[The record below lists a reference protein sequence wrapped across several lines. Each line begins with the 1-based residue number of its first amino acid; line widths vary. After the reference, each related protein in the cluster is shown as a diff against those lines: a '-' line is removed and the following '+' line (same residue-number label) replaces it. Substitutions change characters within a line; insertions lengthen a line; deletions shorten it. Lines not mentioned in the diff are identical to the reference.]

1 MNEGSS
7 KTGVILAIETS
18 CDDTSVAVIRDGEVA
33 SVIVSSQAAHEE
45 WGGVV
50 PELASR
56 AHLSSITPILHRT
69 LEKAGVQI
77 GDVDAVAVTTEP
89 GLVGSLLVGLN
100 VAKGLSVGLS
110 VPLISV
116 NHIEA
121 HLLSVM
127 LENNVPFPFLAL
139 VVSGGHTM
147 LYDVQGV
154 GSYTMLGATRD
165 DAAGEAFDKG
175 AKLLG
180 LGYPGGPIVDR
191 LAKEGDSLSHKFP
204 RSLLDDPSDD
214 FSFSGLKT
222 SLRYFLR
229 DNYGQAPPNEA
240 ELADICAAYQEAIV
254 DSLTYKT
261 FRAAMRLGRTSIAVV
276 GGVSANSRLREK
288 FAERAEAEGLTVY
301 LTSTL
306 YSTDNAAMI
315 GLVGWLRYQAG
326 RFNPLTVTARPS
338 LSEAKAVR
346 TSRGKKGVRKAGSQK
361 KTSSK
366 ESSQKA
372 EEA

>member
-1 MNEGSS
+1 MNKGSS
-7 KTGVILAIETS
+7 KAGIILAIETS
-18 CDDTSVAVIRDGEVA
+18 CDDTSAAIIRDGSVA
-33 SVIVSSQAAHEE
+33 SVVVSSQASHEE

-56 AHLSSITPILHRT
+56 AHLTSIAPILERA
-69 LEKAGVQI
+69 LEKGGVSLA
-77 GDVDAVAVTTEP
+77 DVSAVAVTTEP
-89 GLVGSLLVGLN
+89 GLIGSLLVGVN
-100 VAKGLSVGLS
+100 AAKGIAVGLD

-127 LENNVPFPFLAL
+127 IENDVSFPYLAL

-147 LYDVQGV
+147 LYDATDV

-191 LAKEGDSLSHKFP
+191 LAKEGDPASHAFP
-204 RSLLDDPSDD
+204 RSLVDDPSDD

-229 DNYGQAPPNEA
+229 DNYSSPPVDR

-254 DSLTYKT
+254 DSLIIKT
-261 FRAAMRLGRTSIAVV
+261 FRAAKRIGRKEIAVV
-276 GGVSANSRLREK
+276 GGVSANSRLRAK
-288 FAERAEAEGLTVY
+288 FGKRAEDEGIVLRT
-301 LTSTL
+301 TSPL

-315 GLVGWLRYQAG
+315 GQVGWLRFQAD
-326 RFNPLTVTARPS
+326 RYDELTITARP
-338 LSEAKAVR
+338 VF
-346 TSRGKKGVRKAGSQK
+346 V
-361 KTSSK
+361 
-366 ESSQKA
+366 
-372 EEA
+372 